1 MAVTLHLTGDEPQ
14 VEVTTMKI
22 LHPTDFSECA
32 AKAEAMAVD
41 LASKLDGEI
50 VLLQVL
56 VETPL
61 YGEGLLN
68 MPTVQRV
75 YDAQR
80 RWSEEALDAR
90 ANDLRQRG
98 IKASRRVQTGAPSE
112 EIVKIAEEE
121 RADLIVMGTHGRA
134 GLNHLLLGSVAERVV
149 RLATCPVLTVRQTKD
164 GESRL

>member
-1 MAVTLHLTGDEPQ
+1 MAVTLHLTATSRE
-14 VEVTTMKI
+14 VEVTAMKI

-41 LASKLDGEI
+41 LASKLGGEI

-68 MPTVQRV
+68 MPTVERV

-80 RWSEEALDAR
+80 KWAEEALDAR
-90 ANDLRQRG
+90 ANDLLQQG
-98 IKASRRVQTGAPSE
+98 IKASRRVQTGAPFE
-112 EIVKIAEEE
+112 EIVRIAEEE

-149 RLATCPVLTVRQTKD
+149 RLATCPVLTVRQTEGHK
-164 GESRL
+164 S

>member
-1 MAVTLHLTGDEPQ
+1 
-14 VEVTTMKI
+14 

-50 VLLQVL
+50 ILLQVL
-56 VETPL
+56 LETPL

-68 MPTVQRV
+68 TPTVQRV

-80 RWSEEALDAR
+80 KWSEEALDAR

-98 IKASRRVQTGAPSE
+98 IKASRRGPDRHGHAWPS
-112 EIVKIAEEE
+112 
-121 RADLIVMGTHGRA
+121 RAQPPPARQRRRA
-134 GLNHLLLGSVAERVV
+134 GGPSGHLSCA
-149 RLATCPVLTVRQTKD
+149 D
-164 GESRL
+164 GAADEGR